1 MNGKPF
7 FDTNILIYAFS
18 EDPRADAADMLLR
31 SGGIVSVQVLNEF
44 VNVSWTKAKRSW
56 TEISQALELFRTLLE
71 PPLPLTVEI
80 HEKAITLAREDRLP
94 FYDALIVAAAV
105 MAECPV
111 LYTEDMQHGR
121 RIGEL
126 LISNPF
132 LT

>member
-18 EDPRADAADMLLR
+18 DDPRADTADMLLR

-44 VNVSWTKAKRSW
+44 ANVSCNKAKRRWS
-56 TEISQALELFRTLLE
+56 EIVQALEQFRTLLE

-80 HEKAITLAREDRLP
+80 HERAIALAREDGLA
-94 FYDALIVAAAV
+94 FYDALIVAAA
-105 MAECPV
+105 MQAECPV

-121 RIGEL
+121 RIGSI